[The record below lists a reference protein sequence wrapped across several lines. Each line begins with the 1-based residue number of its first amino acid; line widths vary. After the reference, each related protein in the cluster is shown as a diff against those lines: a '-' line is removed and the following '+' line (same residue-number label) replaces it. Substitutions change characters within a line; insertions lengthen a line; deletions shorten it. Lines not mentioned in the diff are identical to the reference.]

1 MRRSAVL
8 LGGALVLGV
17 LFGLTEGWG
26 RWEAAGLGPEAVE
39 REQAETVEEVRAAFD
54 ALLGE
59 MRQRA
64 EAVATLP
71 AVREALADGA
81 ERPQDDVLAAL
92 AGRGDVDRV
101 AVEVFTA
108 SGDLIAW
115 DGPAFPHI
123 RQVPDSLTTRVVVDE
138 GDRVAIALWSPV
150 ASDSAHLGA
159 VRVVHL
165 VQASVPIRNQ
175 YLQDVDVADAW
186 RVRIDRPFDVRF
198 SMAPADSAQALR
210 GPDGRTLGRVAVA
223 ASSVGT
229 LAAQRARATEAVS
242 AFWLVLLLG
251 WGLAGLGGW
260 VAVEIRRAGV
270 LNVRRAWLRA
280 GGALL
285 ALLAALVATRYG
297 LLALDVPVRW
307 LDTARQPA
315 ALFDPALLASDL
327 GWGALRSPGDL
338 ALSALVLLL
347 GAGLVLV
354 YALRYAAAAS
364 ESGERSPVRL
374 ALGLAAVAAVTAAS
388 GWGAALW
395 VRRSV
400 LDATIPYTDR
410 ATPLLDGPTLVVVGG
425 LVAVLAA
432 SVAAVAAAVLIA
444 RAAWRRP
451 GIAGWIV
458 PVGVS
463 VASVAALAALKPDV
477 PLGPLAA
484 LTLAAGA
491 LAVVLVGRPQRWVWP
506 LTFRGVLVG
515 TLVFAPTLYG
525 LMRAPLEERTVTL
538 LGDAAFAF
546 AEARDDRVTFAV
558 DQVLTDARTE
568 DALRPVLLDAVAE
581 ADSARFTGR
590 LDSTRLEIDAV
601 AASLVRSSLLGSL
614 ADVATELRFMSPSG
628 DTHGSYVEGGV
639 PARRADDP
647 LGYETMRERFEA
659 RGERS
664 QLRRREP
671 VPDRRGL
678 FRTAALGP
686 LLGNDAEVVAWV
698 YLLATPRTVR
708 FAAETPFPR
717 VLAGTGLFG
726 LDDESLS
733 YAEYDDGVRVR
744 SRGAAPLRLDSTI
757 YDRLSGTVR
766 SLRRT
771 EVLGDQRVMAYYERI
786 GDDARDVVS
795 VRAPS
800 DDRLDVLSVLLRLSL
815 GGLVTGALL
824 FGLGVYVR
832 REAGLLPARRTRFRD
847 RVLNRFLFVGLA
859 SVVLTGVVGQRVIVE
874 QNRQSVRDALQQRLA
889 RAEAALVAEGRGL
902 DAGAGARLDLV
913 ASGLGTDIH
922 LYRGDRLEASSR
934 RQLVRQRLI
943 ETRLPGPVYRA
954 LFLDDQPYA
963 FAEDRLGTFAYTT
976 GYTVLPDSLGRP
988 AGALAIPT
996 LSEQAAIEAGQARM
1010 VGYLFGG
1017 LLALM
1022 AAILVIAVV
1031 LAGQLT
1037 RPFGRL
1043 REGLRAAGAGEA
1055 EEPIPVETQDE
1066 VGELVESFNAMQ
1078 AALAESRRQLA
1089 EQERELAWSTMA
1101 RQVAHEIKNPLMPMK
1116 LSVQHLQRT
1125 FRAPSDEAP
1134 PEAVRF
1140 AGQFERTTDMLI
1152 DQIETL
1158 SRIASDFSR
1167 FASLPM
1173 RSPETVDL
1181 GEVTREA
1188 AALFEGPLAESGR
1201 AELEVDLADGP
1212 LLVLADREELRRVF
1226 VYLLPNALQAMPERP
1241 RPGRITLRTRLG
1253 AGEAVAEVEDDGT
1266 GIPAEARD
1274 QVFQPSFSTKTSGM
1288 GLGLAISKRAVEAA
1302 GGTIAFETEEG
1313 EGTTFTV
1320 RLPLAPAGQGD
1331 GAPPRAP
1338 EAANETGAA
1347 SV

>member
-1 MRRSAVL
+1 MLA
-8 LGGALVLGV
+8 G
-17 LFGLTEGWG
+17 LFALTEGWWW
-26 RWEAAGLGPEAVE
+26 WEATRLGPEAAE
-39 REQAETVEEVRAAFD
+39 REQQETVRAVRGAFDDLLTGMQQRATAVAAVPEVRAA
-54 ALLGE
+54 L
-59 MRQRA
+59 A
-64 EAVATLP
+64 EGVEAPDEDVLTAVAG
-71 AVREALADGA
+71 V
-81 ERPQDDVLAAL
+81 
-92 AGRGDVDRV
+92 GDADRV
-101 AVEVFTA
+101 SVEVVSA
-108 SGDLIAW
+108 SGEVIAW
-115 DGPAFPHI
+115 YGPAFPI
-123 RQVPDSLTTRVVVDE
+123 SVGEVPDSLTARVVVDE
-138 GDRVAIALWSPV
+138 GDRVAVALWSPV
-150 ASDSAHLGA
+150 VEEGEHLGA

-165 VQASVPIRNQ
+165 LQASVPVRNQ
-175 YLQDVDVADAW
+175 YLQDYDVADEW
-186 RVRIDRPFDVRF
+186 RARIDRPFEVLF
-198 SMAPADSAQALR
+198 SMAAADSGQALR
-210 GPDGRTLGRVAVA
+210 GPGGGILGRVEVSAPSVA
-223 ASSVGT
+223 S
-229 LAAQRARATEAVS
+229 LAAQHERATEAVS

-251 WGLAGLGGW
+251 WSVAALAAW
-260 VAVEIRRAGV
+260 YATEVRRAGV
-270 LNVRRAWLRA
+270 LNTRRAWVRA
-280 GGALL
+280 GVALGAVL
-285 ALLAALVATRYG
+285 ATLAMSRYA

-307 LDTARQPA
+307 LDTARRPA

-327 GWGALRSPGDL
+327 GAGALRSPGDL
-338 ALSALVLLL
+338 ALSALVLLG
-347 GAGLVLV
+347 GAAVALV
-354 YALRYAAAAS
+354 YALRYALAAS
-364 ESGERSPVRL
+364 EGGERSPVRL
-374 ALGLAAVAAVTAAS
+374 ALGLVGVTLAVPAS
-388 GWGAALW
+388 GWAAAVW

-425 LVAVLAA
+425 LAGVLG
-432 SVAAVAAAVLIA
+432 AAVAVIAATVLLA
-444 RAAWRRP
+444 RAAWRTP
-451 GIAGWIV
+451 GWTGWVV
-458 PVGVS
+458 PILTAVGSAAVL
-463 VASVAALAALKPDV
+463 ALAV
-477 PLGPLAA
+477 PLAPLLPAV
-484 LTLAAGA
+484 TLAAAGGG
-491 LAVVLVGRPQRWVWP
+491 LATILYGRPERWVWP

-515 TLVFAPTLYG
+515 GLVLAPVLYG
-525 LMRAPLEERTVTL
+525 LMREPLEERTATL
-538 LGDAAFAF
+538 LADAAFAF
-546 AEARDDRVTFAV
+546 AEARDDRVSFAV

-581 ADSARFTGR
+581 ADSARTTGR
-590 LDSTRLEIDAV
+590 LDSTRLALDAI
-601 AASLVRSSLLGSL
+601 AAGLVRSSLLGSL
-614 ADVATELRFMSPSG
+614 VDVATELRFMGPAG
-628 DTHGSYVEGGV
+628 DTLGSYVEGGL
-639 PARRADDP
+639 PPGAPGDP
-647 LGYETMRERFEA
+647 LGFA
-659 RGERS
+659 A
-664 QLRRREP
+664 LRRRFDEGTPASQRRWREP

-686 LLGNDAEVVAWV
+686 LLTDDAEAVAWV

-717 VLAGTGLFG
+717 VLARTGLFG

-744 SRGAAPLRLDSTI
+744 SRGAAPLRLNPSV
-757 YDRLSGTVR
+757 YDRLSGSVR
-766 SLRRT
+766 SLRRS
-771 EVLGDQRVMAYYERI
+771 EVLGGQRVMAYYERI

-795 VRAPS
+795 VRAPA
-800 DDRLDVLSVLLRLSL
+800 DDRLDVLFVLLRLSL
-815 GGLVTGALL
+815 GALAVGAVL
-824 FGLGVYVR
+824 FALGVYIR
-832 REAGLLPARRTRFRD
+832 RRAGLLPVRRTRFRD
-847 RVLNRFLFVGLA
+847 RVLNRFLVVGLA

-889 RAEAALVAEGRGL
+889 RAEAALVSEGRGL

-954 LFLDDQPYA
+954 LFLEDQPYA
-963 FAEDRLGTFAYTT
+963 FAEDRLGTFSYTT
-976 GYTVLPDSLGRP
+976 GYTVLPDSAGRP
-988 AGALAIPT
+988 SGALAIPT

-1043 REGLRAAGAGEA
+1043 REGLRAVGAGEA

-1078 AALAESRRQLA
+1078 AALVESRRKLA

-1125 FRAPSDEAP
+1125 FRPPPDEAP

-1181 GEVTREA
+1181 GVVTREA

-1201 AELEVDLADGP
+1201 ADLTLDLTDAP
-1212 LLVLADREELRRVF
+1212 LLVMADHEELRRVF
-1226 VYLLPNALQAMPERP
+1226 VNLLTNALQAMPERP
-1241 RPGRITLRTRLG
+1241 EPGRIVLATRLG
-1253 AGEAVAEVEDDGT
+1253 DGAAEAAVTDDGT
-1266 GIPAEARD
+1266 GIAEEVRD

-1302 GGTIAFETEEG
+1302 GGTITFETEEG
-1313 EGTTFTV
+1313 TGTTFTV
-1320 RLPLAPAGQGD
+1320 RLPLAQADAQGD
-1331 GAPPRAP
+1331 GAASQNP
-1338 EAANETGAA
+1338 EAADPEAA
-1347 SV
+1347 SS